1 MFNKLFL
8 FIFLFLLT
16 SPPAHPQA
24 LPPVDEVQRVALDY
38 ARIRPEELSSFKK
51 RARTAALLPRLQ
63 VTAKRNTQDKI
74 DVGINDNVSVT
85 SNGVNIGPST
95 SQVVQ
100 NANDETGFEVKAVW
114 YLNELIFNSDML
126 AVAEESRYQMR
137 ERRALMA
144 EVNGMYFDLE
154 RLFQRKD
161 VMPADDFRLRRD
173 EILADLDSL
182 TGGWFS
188 RSVGVK

>member
-1 MFNKLFL
+1 
-8 FIFLFLLT
+8 
-16 SPPAHPQA
+16 
-24 LPPVDEVQRVALDY
+24 
-38 ARIRPEELSSFKK
+38 
-51 RARTAALLPRLQ
+51 
-63 VTAKRNTQDKI
+63 
-74 DVGINDNVSVT
+74 
-85 SNGVNIGPST
+85 
-95 SQVVQ
+95 
-100 NANDETGFEVKAVW
+100 
-114 YLNELIFNSDML
+114 ML